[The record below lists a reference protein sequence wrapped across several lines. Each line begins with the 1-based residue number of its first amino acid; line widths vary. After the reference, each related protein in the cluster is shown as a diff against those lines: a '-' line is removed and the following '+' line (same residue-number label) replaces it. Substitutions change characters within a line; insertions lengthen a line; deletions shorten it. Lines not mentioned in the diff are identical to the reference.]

1 MSRIGKK
8 PVGIP
13 SGVEVQVNGPVVSV
27 KGPKGA
33 LQQELTGAISVE
45 VDGGAKVVRVLR
57 ASDLR
62 EDRAKHG
69 LYRALIANM
78 IEGVTKGYAKSLEV
92 QGVGYRV
99 QKQGKNLQLFV
110 GYNNKVPEVY
120 VPPAGVE
127 VTCPTPTEIHVTG
140 IDKQLVGEVAADL
153 RHIRMPD
160 VYKGKGIRYKGEVF
174 RKLPGKTVAATGA
187 ATS

>member
-8 PVGIP
+8 PVPIP
-13 SGVEVQVNGPVVSV
+13 SGVEIQINAQTVFV
-27 KGPKGA
+27 KGPKGT
-33 LQQELTGAISVE
+33 LSQQLTGAISVE
-45 VDGGAKVVRVLR
+45 VDAAAKQLRVLR
-57 ASDLR
+57 NSELR

-78 IEGVTKGYAKSLEV
+78 IEGVTKGYAKALEI
-92 QGVGYRV
+92 QGVGYRA
-99 QKQGKNLQLFV
+99 QKQGNVLQLFV
-110 GYNNKVPEVY
+110 GYNNKVPEIY
-120 VPPAGVE
+120 VPPPGVE
-127 VTCPTPTEIHVTG
+127 VTCPTPTAIHVAG

-153 RHIRMPD
+153 RHIRLPD

-187 ATS
+187 SSS